1 MNGSPIPSATSA
13 SPNHNGSSL
22 MNIDGK
28 RILCTAD
35 VRGNISQLNVLAREA
50 NADYIIHTGD
60 FGFYDRS
67 SLDRI
72 SDRTLKHLVQYSTL
86 IPPTVRKRLNGSP
99 IEQVRP
105 TIEQSPQPFLS
116 EFPEFLGGKKTL
128 EVPVYAVWGACED
141 VAVLERFRSG
151 EYRIPNLYILDEATT
166 YLLEVGGIS
175 LRLFGLG
182 GAVVQHKLFDN
193 GEGSDTIAGGSGTMW
208 TTALQIGELV
218 ETANEVYDQTEI
230 RVLVTHAS
238 PGREGLLA
246 QLALVLRADFTI
258 SAGLHFRYGI
268 SYNEF
273 ACQPDQEH
281 YRERLY
287 QSQQGF
293 MQLWDAIKAQV
304 ENHVDVRQAALLK
317 NALTVVN
324 RLPPSRNAGQP
335 DMPVSYTASS
345 LANDE
350 QAFKNM
356 WNFNLPDAAFGWLV
370 LDVSQGR
377 VSAETRSQG
386 FNFSYRKGNAQ
397 QVQAGQTSSP
407 AMSTTGVVPPSANPM
422 TYTEKPNQYR
432 PNDWQQ
438 QQQQQQPMDANT
450 NSDGDWK
457 DNGSSKDEKFN
468 SGNNSV
474 RNSKRM
480 SMQRS
485 PYAIYVGGL
494 TNNNVNEDDIREFFG
509 ADKITG
515 VRFPLDQMTQQPKS
529 HCYVDLVDPIALEGA
544 LQKSGDILKGNKLI
558 VNRPN
563 APDGRNRGGR
573 NGRGRSYRGG
583 RGNRDS
589 IQPGDI

>member
-1 MNGSPIPSATSA
+1 MNGSPIPSATST
-13 SPNHNGSSL
+13 SPNHNGSNI

-50 NADYIIHTGD
+50 NADFIIHTGD
-60 FGFYDRS
+60 FGFYERE

-72 SDRTLKHLVQYSTL
+72 SNRTLKHLVQYSTL
-86 IPPTVRKRLNGSP
+86 IPPTVRKRLNDSP

-116 EFPEFLGGKKTL
+116 EFPEFLAGKKTL

-141 VAVLERFRSG
+141 VAVLERFRAHK
-151 EYRIPNLYILDEATT
+151 YQIPNLYILDEAQS
-166 YLLEVGGIS
+166 YLLEVGGVS

-281 YRERLY
+281 YRERLL
-287 QSQQGF
+287 QSQQSF
-293 MQLWDAIKAQV
+293 MQLWDAIKDQV
-304 ENHVDVRQAALLK
+304 QSYADARQQALLK
-317 NALTVVN
+317 NALAVVN
-324 RLPPSRNAGQP
+324 RLPPARNANQP
-335 DMPVSYTASS
+335 DMPAQYASP

-370 LDVSQGR
+370 LDINQGR

-386 FNFSYRKGNAQ
+386 FNFSYRKSNAQ

-407 AMSTTGVVPPSANPM
+407 AMSTTGVMPPATPM

-432 PNDWQQ
+432 NDWQA
-438 QQQQQQPMDANT
+438 PIDAPQND
-450 NSDGDWK
+450 SEWK
-457 DNGSSKDEKFN
+457 DNGSAKDEKFAP
-468 SGNNSV
+468 NNNNV

-509 ADKITG
+509 ADKITDI
-515 VRFPLDQMTQQPKS
+515 RFPLGQMAQQPRS
-529 HCYVDLVDPIALEGA
+529 HCYVDLIDPMALESA
-544 LQKSGDILKGNKLI
+544 LAKNGQILKDNKII
-558 VNRPN
+558 VNRAN
-563 APDGRNRGGR
+563 SSDGRNRGGR

-583 RGNRDS
+583 ARGNRDS
-589 IQPGDI
+589 MQPGDL